1 MTAPINA
8 TPLSIDYTSRD
19 YYALRNDLVTRMQ
32 TRLSDWIG
40 NDPADFGLA
49 LVESF
54 AYMGDLI
61 NYYIDRAANE
71 SFIGTATQR
80 QSVINIANTY
90 GYYPAGY
97 RAAYVT
103 ITLTNSSSTELVIPK
118 GTQFMANVIYK
129 DTIQQVMFTT
139 TVEAT
144 VLANSSTEITA
155 IQAEDISTKAENYSI
170 DLSGETLGV
179 SSETPDQQFTLK
191 YNHVVEGSVQVWVK
205 NGDVFEK
212 WSEVTHI
219 TDAGPKD
226 AVYYLTMD
234 SNNYVCVNFGD
245 GVSGV
250 IPPNNSTI
258 RAIYNYGGGVIG
270 NIPSGTSLDI
280 FKLFGL
286 DSTTETNIRRY
297 ITAITSEDAVGG
309 EDPEETNSIRRNAPL
324 LLTTMNR
331 AVTLKDFA
339 NLSLGV
345 TEVGKANA
353 YATVPSS
360 VTVYIAPQQN
370 STTVDAYPGYI
381 GDTFDPLTSV
391 TSTSFNNMKQSVIDY
406 LSDKIQIGTSV
417 TVAPPVYTP
426 VFLSL
431 AYTIKNGYESSKVES
446 NIRLAVFDY
455 YSYSNLDFAQVITP
469 EEIEARLRRTDG
481 VETIKVKFVNRQADA
496 TPSRSVLVGAVN
508 EIFTFED
515 VNVAVSLLSSNSK
528 LSASSGLV
536 VKNGSTPLTLS
547 PVFNNSFYAYNAT
560 NSGTAVT
567 VTPTVDGAATISVS
581 AINNGSSVLAP
592 TAVATGVASPS
603 ITTATGLTVIT
614 VTVTAADSVNSTTY
628 VVNVTK

>member
-1 MTAPINA
+1 
-8 TPLSIDYTSRD
+8 
-19 YYALRNDLVTRMQ
+19 MQ
-32 TRLSDWIG
+32 TRLSDWVG

-90 GYYPAGY
+90 GYYPSGY
-97 RAAYVT
+97 RASYVT
-103 ITLTNSSSTELVIPK
+103 ITLTNSSSTDLVVPK
-118 GTQFMANVIYK
+118 GTQFTANVIYK

-144 VLANSSTEITA
+144 VLGDSSTEITA
-155 IQAEDISTKAENYSI
+155 IQAEDISTKSENYST

-191 YNHVVEGSVQVWVK
+191 YNQVVEGSVQVWVK

-250 IPPNNSTI
+250 IPPNNSVI

-270 NIPSGTSLDI
+270 NIPTGTALDI

-286 DSTTETNIRRY
+286 DESEETDIRRY
-297 ITAITSEDAVGG
+297 ITAVTSADAVGG

-331 AVTLKDFA
+331 AVTLSDFA

-345 TEVGKANA
+345 AGVGKSNA
-353 YATVPSS
+353 YATIPSS
-360 VTVYIAPQQN
+360 VTVYVAPQQN
-370 STTVDAYPGYI
+370 SGTVDSYPGYV
-381 GDTFDPLTSV
+381 GDSFDPLTSV
-391 TSTSFNNMKQSVIDY
+391 TSISFDTMKQNVLDF
-406 LSDKIQIGTSV
+406 LSDKVQIGTSV
-417 TVAPPVYTP
+417 TVSPPIYSP
-426 VFLSL
+426 VFLSVS
-431 AYTIKNGYESSKVES
+431 YTLKGGYEASKVEA
-446 NIRLAVFDY
+446 NIRLAVFQY
-455 YSYSNLDFAQVITP
+455 YSYSSLSFAQVITP
-469 EEIEARLRRTDG
+469 EEVEARLRRTEG
-481 VETIKVKFVNRQADA
+481 VETIKVRFINRQSDES
-496 TPSRSVLVGAVN
+496 PSRSVLVGGVS

-528 LSASSGLV
+528 LSATTGLV

-547 PVFNNSFYAYNAT
+547 PAFNNSFYAYNTT
-560 NSGTAVT
+560 NPGTAVT
-567 VTPTVDGAATISVS
+567 VTPAVDGVATISVS
-581 AINNGSSVLAP
+581 ATHNGSVVLAP
-592 TAVATGVASPS
+592 TVVATGVASPS
-603 ITTATGLTVIT
+603 ITTTTGLTVVT
-614 VTVTAADSVNSTTY
+614 VTVTAADSINSTTY